1 MIVGRVGQRVTYITR
16 GLAMALLEFAEEAE
30 PEPFSVGLGTTR
42 MEDFEVALDLSPNT
56 PVFTHFY
63 HPDAGQSVRAVFG
76 MDFSTPTGR
85 TDGRFVSHPQGELK
99 IENTDDLHATMFVA
113 VPPWE
118 LEQLAAFGRRSVRQP
133 LELIDAEPPV
143 ETL

>member
-1 MIVGRVGQRVTYITR
+1 MTYITR
-16 GLAMALLEFAEEAE
+16 GLATALLEFAEEAE
-30 PEPFSVGLGTTR
+30 PESFSAGLGTTPAG
-42 MEDFEVALDLSPNT
+42 EFEAELGLPAET

-76 MDFSTPTGR
+76 MDFSTPAGR
-85 TDGRFVSHPQGELK
+85 TEGRFVSHPQGELK
-99 IENTDDLHATMFVA
+99 VEITDDLHATIFVA
-113 VPPWE
+113 VPPWGPN
-118 LEQLAAFGRRSVRQP
+118 QLAAFGRRSRRQS